1 MILRYAV
8 QYVAGAV
15 SNMMTSAVLYG
26 LLYIALADRIL
37 PLLNQV
43 R

>member
-1 MILRYAV
+1 MILRYAM
-8 QYVAGAV
+8 QYLAGAV
-15 SNMMTSAVLYG
+15 SDLMTTAVLYG

-37 PLLNQV
+37 PLLNGL